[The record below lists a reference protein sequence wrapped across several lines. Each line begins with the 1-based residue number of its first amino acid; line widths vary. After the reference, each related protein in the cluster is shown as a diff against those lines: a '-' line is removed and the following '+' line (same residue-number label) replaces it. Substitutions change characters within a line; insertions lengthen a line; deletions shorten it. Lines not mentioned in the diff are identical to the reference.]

1 MEEELRVEGLGV
13 NSSITGM
20 CKIYRESYVALP
32 SFSIAQV
39 DQPQESA
46 LHFSSQ
52 AQANQPVG
60 YQLRDTESNLRWG
73 WCGSGTEIKP
83 AGISFAAIDFFLQS
97 TGKLVC

>member
-13 NSSITGM
+13 NSSIAGM
-20 CKIYRESYVALP
+20 CRIYRESYVALP

-39 DQPQESA
+39 DQPQASA

-60 YQLRDTESNLRWG
+60 Y
-73 WCGSGTEIKP
+73 
-83 AGISFAAIDFFLQS
+83 AAL
-97 TGKLVC
+97 